1 MTLHKMDPQRLT
13 GVRVLL
19 KLIGTL
25 LALYLVHEAWLD
37 REVHQNE
44 TLRLK
49 RHLDESQ
56 RKIASHDDFAAQL
69 QEERGILSS
78 STRRLPSK
86 LTSPAIEKTLRDQAA
101 SAGIAIASMRLSA
114 ETVKEGFYAE
124 RGVYL
129 VLQAPAADFVT
140 FMAGLLRDSPLR
152 RVAAIKIEPAD
163 DPGTVRATVTAFY
176 YHYVDDMD

>member
-1 MTLHKMDPQRLT
+1 MTPHKMDAQRLT

-37 REVHQNE
+37 REVHQDE
-44 TLRLK
+44 TLRLE
-49 RHLDESQ
+49 RHLDDSQ

-69 QEERGILSS
+69 QEERGLLSS
-78 STRRLPSK
+78 SIQRLPSK
-86 LTSPAIEKTLRDQAA
+86 LASPAIEKTLREQAA
-101 SAGIAIASMRLSA
+101 QAGIRITSMRMGA

-129 VLQAPAADFVT
+129 VLHASAADFVT
-140 FMAGLLRDSPLR
+140 FMAGLLRELPLR
-152 RVAAIKIEPAD
+152 RVTAIKIEPAD
-163 DPGTVRATVTAFY
+163 NPGTVRVTMTAFY
-176 YHYVDDMD
+176 YRYIDDMD